1 MSSFMQKSK
10 SVTHNQL
17 TMFEIIPKLFYT
29 QYKRY
34 FGHSFQ
40 TLQTFMLYG
49 SSILASA
56 PQAIDTIID
65 MAVCSMNTVVYQVS
79 EE

>member
-1 MSSFMQKSK
+1 
-10 SVTHNQL
+10 
-17 TMFEIIPKLFYT
+17 MFEIIPKLFYT
-29 QYKRY
+29 QYKRF

-49 SSILASA
+49 YNILANA

-65 MAVCSMNTVVYQVS
+65 MAVCSMNTVVHQIS
-79 EE
+79 QE